1 MKLTR
6 KNKKYYM
13 DVLCAVEHLEK
24 VITERVPMG
33 DRGEV
38 TADII
43 DRLVF
48 GKKEVDYPDI
58 SFKYLGEAE

>member
-24 VITERVPMG
+24 VITERVPMR

-48 GKKEVDYPDI
+48 GKKEVDCPDI
-58 SFKYLGEAE
+58 SFKYLEEAE